1 MSTILVVDDTVVDR
15 KIAGGLLE
23 ATGRMHVEYA
33 EHAEAALDRL
43 AKHEPDLVLTDMQ
56 MPGMGG
62 LELVTQI
69 RVRHPRVPVILMTGQ
84 GSESI
89 AVEALERGAASYVPK
104 AELARG
110 LVNTVEEVLS
120 IAHAGRSQL
129 DLIACQQEVHLRYA
143 LENRPRL
150 IDALVDLVQQMVAG
164 MEITDDTGRI
174 RMGIALREALHNAL
188 YHGNLQ
194 LTKEDLES
202 ARDNLILGGK
212 GDLVAERAAR
222 SPYSQRRIHVD
233 IRLVPEEARFIVR
246 DEGEGFDYATL
257 LTQIQPESVG
267 GLEPQRGRGFILMM
281 ALMDEIS
288 FNETGSEVTL
298 IKHRDARTR

>member
-1 MSTILVVDDTVVDR
+1 MSTILVVDDTAVDR
-15 KIAGGLLE
+15 RIAGGLLE
-23 ATGRMHVEYA
+23 ATGRLHVEYA
-33 EHAEAALDRL
+33 ENAEAALERL

-120 IAHAGRSQL
+120 IAHAGRSHV

-150 IDALVDLVQQMVAG
+150 VDALVDLVQQMVAG
-164 MEITDDTGRI
+164 MGITDDTGRV

-194 LTKEDLES
+194 LTTDDLEA
-202 ARDNLILGGK
+202 ARDSLLLGGS
-212 GDLVAERAAR
+212 GDVVASRAAQL
-222 SPYSQRRIHVD
+222 PYSTRRIHVD
-233 IRLVPEEARFIVR
+233 IRIVPEEARFVVR
-246 DEGEGFDYATL
+246 DEGQGFDYASL
-257 LTQIQPESVG
+257 LTQMQPETVG
-267 GLEPQRGRGFILMM
+267 ALESQRGRGFVLMM

-288 FNETGSEVTL
+288 FNETGNEVTL
-298 IKHRDARTR
+298 IKYRDS